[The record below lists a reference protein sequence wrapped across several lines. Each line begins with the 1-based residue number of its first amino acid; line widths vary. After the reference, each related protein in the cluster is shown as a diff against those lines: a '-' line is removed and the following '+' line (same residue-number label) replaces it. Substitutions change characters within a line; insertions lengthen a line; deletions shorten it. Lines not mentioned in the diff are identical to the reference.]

1 MSTSVVNVAPNVYC
15 FGVPPHFVRTPE
27 RMPTARTSESSPLRV
42 AAVTPGEGHGRIG
55 VTLCPGKTDPA
66 GLSGPWARD
75 LDTDLDAVQRWGA
88 TAVVSLITGEEL
100 DLLSVRGL
108 PGAVRDRH
116 MEWWHA
122 PIPDGRPPGPEF
134 EDAWA
139 VAGEAVRDR
148 LRLGFDVLVHC
159 RGGLG
164 RAGTVAARLL
174 VELGASPD
182 DAVRRVREARSPLA
196 IETTLQE
203 AHVARCSA
211 RAPSAPPRTAAA
223 VRDRAFGAF
232 LGLAVGDAVGTTLE
246 FRSRDAQPR
255 LEDMTGGGPFALP
268 PGAWTDDTAMALA
281 LADSLAAASGT
292 LDGRDLMDRF
302 VRWWQDGEYSCTG
315 TCFDIGNATS
325 RALSRYL
332 HTGDPFAGSTE
343 PHTAGNG
350 SLMRLAPVA
359 LRFWNDRPL
368 LTATAAEQSRT
379 THAAEEAVDACR
391 AFAELLAEAIA
402 GAPRAALL
410 APRPFEGAPAVAGIM
425 AGSWRGRARNE
436 IRSSG
441 YVVHTLE
448 AALWSVARTGDFRNA
463 VLLAANLAD
472 DADTVAAVTG
482 QLAGA
487 LYGLSGIPDRWL
499 DQLAWKD
506 RLIEAAQRLLPPSPP
521 DRKPPHE

>member
-1 MSTSVVNVAPNVYC
+1 
-15 FGVPPHFVRTPE
+15 
-27 RMPTARTSESSPLRV
+27 MPATRTSESSPLRV
-42 AAVTPGEGHGRIG
+42 ASVTPGSGHGRIG
-55 VTLCPGKTDPA
+55 ITLCPGKTDPA
-66 GLSGPWARD
+66 GMSGPWARD
-75 LDTDLDAVQRWGA
+75 LDADLDAIQRWGA
-88 TAVVSLITGEEL
+88 TAVVSLITDEEL
-100 DLLSVRGL
+100 DFLSVRDL
-108 PGAVRDRH
+108 PRAVRDRH

-122 PIPDGRPPGPEF
+122 PIPDGRPPGPDF

-139 VAGEAVRDR
+139 VAGEAIRDR

-182 DAVRRVREARSPLA
+182 DAIRRVREARSPHA
-196 IETTLQE
+196 IETSSQE
-203 AHVARCSA
+203 AHVTRCAA
-211 RAPSAPPRTAAA
+211 RAPSIPPQTAAGI
-223 VRDRAFGAF
+223 RDRALGAF
-232 LGLAVGDAVGTTLE
+232 LGLATGDAVGTTLE
-246 FRSRDAQPR
+246 FGARDAQPR

-281 LADSLAAASGT
+281 LADSLAATGS
-292 LDGRDLMDRF
+292 LDCGDLMDRF
-302 VRWWQDGEYSCTG
+302 VKWWRNGEYSCTG
-315 TCFDIGNATS
+315 TCFDIGNATCG
-325 RALSRYL
+325 ALERYL
-332 HTGDPFAGSTE
+332 RTGDPLAGSTD
-343 PHTAGNG
+343 PRTAGNG

-359 LRFWNDRPL
+359 LCFWNDRSRL
-368 LTATAAEQSRT
+368 IDTAAEQSRT
-379 THAAEEAVDACR
+379 THGAEEAVDACR
-391 AFAELLAEAIA
+391 AFAGLLAEAIA
-402 GAPRAALL
+402 GSPRAALL

-425 AGSWRGRARNE
+425 AGSWRGRRRND

-441 YVVHTLE
+441 YVVHTFE

-499 DQLAWKD
+499 ERIAWKD
-506 RLIEAAQRLLPPSPP
+506 RLLDTAQRLL
-521 DRKPPHE
+521 RRR

>member
-1 MSTSVVNVAPNVYC
+1 MNVAPTVYC
-15 FGVPPHFVRTPE
+15 FGVPPLNVRTLE

-55 VTLCPGKTDPA
+55 ITMCPGKADPA
-66 GLSGPWARD
+66 GMSGPWARD
-75 LDTDLDAVQRWGA
+75 LDTDLDAIQRWGA
-88 TAVVSLITGEEL
+88 TAVVSLITDEEL

-108 PGAVRDRH
+108 PGAVRERY

-122 PIPDGRPPGPEF
+122 PIPDGWPPGPGF

-182 DAVRRVREARSPLA
+182 DAIRRVRKARSPLA
-196 IETTLQE
+196 IETTSQE

-211 RAPSAPPRTAAA
+211 RAPSAPPQTTAAI
-223 VRDRAFGAF
+223 RDRALGAF
-232 LGLAVGDAVGTTLE
+232 LGLAIGDAVGTTLE
-246 FRSRDAQPR
+246 FRPRDAQPR
-255 LEDMTGGGPFALP
+255 LQDMTGGGPFALP

-281 LADSLAAASGT
+281 LADSLAASRS
-292 LDGRDLMDRF
+292 LDCRDLMNRF
-302 VRWWQDGEYSCTG
+302 VKWWRNGEYSCTG
-315 TCFDIGNATS
+315 TCFDIGNAT
-325 RALSRYL
+325 RGALDRYVR
-332 HTGDPFAGSTE
+332 TGDPLAGSTD
-343 PHTAGNG
+343 PHSAGNG

-359 LRFWNDRPL
+359 LRFWNDRSL
-368 LTATAAEQSRT
+368 LTDAAAEQSRT
-379 THAAEEAVDACR
+379 THAAEQAVDACR

-402 GAPRAALL
+402 GAPRTALL
-410 APRPFEGAPAVAGIM
+410 APRRFEGAPAIARIV
-425 AGSWRGRARNE
+425 AGSWRGRRRNE

-448 AALWSVARTGDFRNA
+448 AAIWSVARTGDFRNA

-499 DQLAWKD
+499 DRLAWKD

-521 DRKPPHE
+521 DREPPDE